1 MPSTFQVTAAIDN
14 PATTGSLRNEIAQAE
29 AQGPGNVVDIAKG
42 LTVTELQ
49 GEPSISVDTTLTI
62 NGGNDVING
71 AAANLFTV
79 GVGGALTVTETDVKN
94 AGVSVVGGAA
104 TFTKDVFDNSPWVVS
119 GAATLTVSNTT
130 IENVAAGVDAFNCT
144 DATANFTGDTIT
156 ENGGDWFD
164 VTDTNLSVTS
174 CTISN
179 NSGTSST
186 TGVLISGGTT
196 TVSKTVITDN
206 TVQSVFDATLTT
218 AQDVTVSG
226 TEVNDN
232 TFTNA
237 IFYASLDGSAGI
249 NLTGDT
255 FGANQS
261 PASAPGSVV
270 EVVEIAGSVT
280 INTTDIV
287 DNAAFGIGE
296 TADNSWTVNNTV
308 IYANMAG
315 NIQNNPGQAVI
326 QGTNDDIGPGINL
339 TDVTTSI
346 SVNPDITAQPDPST
360 QLYYVYPG
368 SPLRGAGT
376 DGTIIGS
383 TQMLVSTYTV
393 TTADDSVT
401 TPPVGSLRWAID
413 QANANPVSGLTIN
426 VQAGVNPDLDGP
438 VVISVP
444 MTINLMRSTVTAAAG
459 SPAFEATAGPVT
471 ITNGTV
477 DAAGA
482 YAVTSN
488 NSFALTNL
496 TLSGGGVYVNETVP
510 SVQVTLTNV
519 GLQLISGTAAS
530 FTIAANSKV
539 VWTNVNESSNT
550 GPLLD
555 FTAPGAGSSLTISGG
570 AITGNNSTSPAFNIA
585 GQATISTTITGNN
598 FAGETGV
605 LNPGVGKNIT
615 ISRSDISYNNSGT
628 TNTVPGAFIV
638 TLTGSATFTVTASTV
653 DGDNTRTGPEF
664 LVNGYPL
671 TYVDQTTVSVGST
684 YTQPTG
690 GGGGT
695 GTGGGGG
702 TGTGGGGGT
711 GTGGGGSG
719 GGTTT
724 LTHTIIINGGTAF
737 YFNDQLFQV
746 NFGGHRPELITV
758 KVKTGHH
765 QFVLRPKVTTGPLV
779 GRGRNITSRQVV
791 RVLTLKSGWAG
802 NTPFSTG
809 EELDFDANPKNSGLI
824 ISFANKLVAK
834 GIVVVVPPTATVY
847 Y

>member
-14 PATTGSLRNEIAQAE
+14 PATTGSLRNEIAKAE

-62 NGGNDVING
+62 NGGENDVING

-79 GVGGALTVTETDVKN
+79 GASGALTVTETDVKN

-104 TFTKDVFDNSPWVVS
+104 TFTNDVLDGSPFVVS

-130 IENVAAGVDAFNCT
+130 VQNVAAGVDAFNCT
-144 DATANFTGDTIT
+144 DATATFTGDDIT
-156 ENGGDWFD
+156 ENGGDWFN
-164 VTDTNLSVTS
+164 VTDTILSVTS

-186 TGVLISGGTT
+186 TGILISGGTT
-196 TVSKTVITDN
+196 TVSNTVIINN

-218 AQDVTVSG
+218 AQDVTISDS
-226 TEVNDN
+226 EVNDN

-237 IFYASLDGSAGI
+237 IFYASLDGSADI

-255 FGANQS
+255 FGGNQS

-346 SVNPDITAQPDPST
+346 SVNPDITAQPNPST

-368 SPLRGAGT
+368 SPLIGAGT
-376 DGTIIGS
+376 DGTIIGA
-383 TQMLVSTYTV
+383 TQMLVPPPPPPPPPTTYTV
-393 TTADDSVT
+393 TNSGDGT

-413 QANANPVSGLTIN
+413 QANANPTSGLTIN

-438 VVISVP
+438 IVISVP
-444 MTINLMRSTVTAAAG
+444 MTIDLMGNTVTAAAG
-459 SPAFEATAGPVT
+459 SPAFEATTGPVT

-477 DAAGA
+477 DASGA

-488 NSFALTNL
+488 NSFALTDL
-496 TLSGGGVYVNETVP
+496 TLSGGGVYVNETVL

-519 GLQLISGTAAS
+519 GLQLIGGTAAS
-530 FTIAANSKV
+530 FTIAANSRV
-539 VWTNVNESSNT
+539 VWTNVNETSNT

-585 GQATISTTITGNN
+585 GQATISTTITSNT

-605 LNPGVGKNIT
+605 LTPGVGKNIT
-615 ISRSDISYNNSGT
+615 ISGSDISYNNSGT

-690 GGGGT
+690 GGGT
-695 GTGGGGG
+695 GT
-702 TGTGGGGGT
+702 GGGGT

-719 GGTTT
+719 GGGTTI
-724 LTHTIIINGGTAF
+724 THTIIINGASF
-737 YFNDQLFQV
+737 PFNDTLIDV
-746 NFGGHRPELITV
+746 NFAGRQPELVTV
-758 KVKTGHH
+758 KVKIGPRK
-765 QFVLRPKVTTGPLV
+765 FLKEPKITTGPV
-779 GRGRNITSRQVV
+779 VARGKNIASEHIV
-791 RVLTLKSGWAG
+791 RILTREPGWAG
-802 NTPFSTG
+802 NTPFPAG
-809 EELDFDANPKNSGLI
+809 EEIDLFANPKN
-824 ISFANKLVAK
+824 ANRINVFVTKLVAK